1 MKQMKQIVARCT
13 CDGTAK
19 QKNSVIMCNLLTKTF
34 RDDVIL
40 TTIRRKDLAHE
51 LCQMLA

>member
-19 QKNSVIMCNLLTKTF
+19 QKNSLIMCNLLTKTCYPL
-34 RDDVIL
+34 RSATLHSSPLKGDSSL
-40 TTIRRKDLAHE
+40 
-51 LCQMLA
+51 